1 MDRRGR
7 TRGVIDRLLDGL
19 LPTARQPAPR
29 MDTAA
34 DSGVVLAR
42 GGAAA
47 IDLAICLVFVEVPL
61 QYVYSLLFPA
71 SYEALGAAILPVSL
85 LVLLPIFSTY
95 SFVLEWRYG
104 RTPGKVNR
112 SLLVVMADGRE
123 CTRRASAVR
132 NLLLYVDLL
141 GFPPFVV
148 GLIVAIVSDGR
159 RVGDL
164 AAGTR
169 VVRATAPSDGDE
181 EAVAAAETAPSPP
194 Q

>member
-1 MDRRGR
+1 MDRRGQ
-7 TRGVIDRLLDGL
+7 TQGVIDRLLDGL

-34 DSGVVLAR
+34 DRGVVLAR
-42 GGAAA
+42 GVAAA
-47 IDLAICLVFVEVPL
+47 IDLAICLVFVELPL
-61 QYVYSLLFPA
+61 QYVYSLVFPA
-71 SYEALGAAILPVSL
+71 SFEAVGAAILPLSL

-95 SFVLEWRYG
+95 SFVLEWLYG

-112 SLLVVMADGRE
+112 GLLVVTADGRE

-141 GFPPFVV
+141 GLPPLVVGFVV
-148 GLIVAIVSDGR
+148 ALVADGR

-164 AAGTR
+164 VAGTR
-169 VVRATAPSDGDE
+169 VVRATAPSDDR
-181 EAVAAAETAPSPP
+181 EAMVASETGPSPP
-194 Q
+194 